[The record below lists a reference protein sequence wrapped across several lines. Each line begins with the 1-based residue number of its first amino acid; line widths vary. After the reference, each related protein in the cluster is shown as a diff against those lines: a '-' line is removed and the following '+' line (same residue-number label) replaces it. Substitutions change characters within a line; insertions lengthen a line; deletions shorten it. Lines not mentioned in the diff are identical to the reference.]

1 MDAGDA
7 EGALHQGDLLNRE
20 NDMLLDELQGM
31 TGLNTRNFR
40 RG

>member
-31 TGLNTRNFR
+31 TGPDTRKFQPR
-40 RG
+40 